1 MPDTTAAADLM
12 FRPVG
17 ELAGLVRSG
26 ELSARELVQAS
37 LDRIEALDP
46 ELNAFVDVYAEDA
59 LAEADGIAAGD
70 ERPFAGVPIAIKNNR
85 PVAGKR
91 FTCAAEL
98 FGDYVAPAD
107 HNVVRRVREAG
118 FVIVGSTTLPE
129 YGILPVTE
137 TRRFGATRNPWD
149 PPRTPGGSSG
159 GPSAPRAPGGG
170 PLAHAKDGG
179 GSRRIP
185 AACTGLVGLKPQRG
199 RISLAPVGGGEVL
212 VGDGGLT
219 RTTRETA
226 QVLDL
231 LAGYEVGDAVWAPEP
246 AEPFSVAAQ

>member
-1 MPDTTAAADLM
+1 MPDTTAAVLM

-17 ELAGLVRSG
+17 ELAARVREG

-37 LDRIEALDP
+37 LDRIEALDGR
-46 ELNAFVDVYAEDA
+46 LNAFVDVYAEDA
-59 LAEADGIAAGD
+59 LAQADAIGPGD

-91 FTCAAEL
+91 LTCAAEL

-149 PPRTPGGSSG
+149 PTRTPGGSTGGPATPGAPGTGAPAHAHAGG
-159 GPSAPRAPGGG
+159 GPSLP
-170 PLAHAKDGG
+170 
-179 GSRRIP
+179 P
-185 AACTGLVGLKPQRG
+185 AA
-199 RISLAPVGGGEVL
+199 
-212 VGDGGLT
+212 
-219 RTTRETA
+219 
-226 QVLDL
+226 
-231 LAGYEVGDAVWAPEP
+231 EP
-246 AEPFSVAAQ
+246 A